1 MPHNIILMGPPGCGK
16 GTQAKILQDTLSI
29 PQLSTGDMFREA
41 AASGTPEGNQIKDL
55 MAQGKFV
62 PDEVTIALI
71 QKKLTSSAC
80 ANGFILDGFPRTV
93 AQAEALDGLLA
104 RLNTKLECVIEIQ
117 VPDEYVIER
126 IVGRY
131 TCAQC
136 GMGYH
141 TTFKKPQVEGVCDKC
156 HGTEFTH
163 RADDNAQTIK
173 VRLDAYRAMTAPILP
188 YYEEK
193 GLLVRIDGTGSI
205 DAVCEKIKKAI
216 GY

>member
-1 MPHNIILMGPPGCGK
+1 MSHNIILMGPPGCGK

-41 AASGTPEGNQIKDL
+41 AASGTPEGSEIKSL
-55 MAQGKFV
+55 MAQGKFI
-62 PDEVTIALI
+62 PDAVTIALI
-71 QKKLTSSAC
+71 QKKLLSDEC
-80 ANGFILDGFPRTV
+80 KQGFILDGFPRTV

-104 RLNTKLECVIEIQ
+104 RMNRQLGCVIEIQ

-131 TCAQC
+131 TCARC
-136 GMGYH
+136 GTGYH
-141 TTFKKPQVEGVCDKC
+141 TTFKKPRVEGVCDKC
-156 HGTEFTH
+156 YGKEFIR
-163 RADDNAQTIK
+163 RADDNAETIK

-205 DAVCEKIKKAI
+205 DAVCENIKKAI

>member
-1 MPHNIILMGPPGCGK
+1 MAHNIILMGPPGCGK

-41 AASGTPEGNQIKDL
+41 AASGSPEGIQIKEL
-55 MAQGKFV
+55 IAKGAFV
-62 PDEVTIALI
+62 PDETTIALI
-71 QKKLTSSAC
+71 EKKLTSPAC
-80 ANGFILDGFPRTV
+80 AHGFILDGFPRTV
-93 AQAEALDGLLA
+93 AQAKALDELLA
-104 RLNTKLECVIEIQ
+104 RLGTQLECVIEIQ
-117 VPDEYVIER
+117 VPDEYVVER
-126 IVGRY
+126 VVGRY
-131 TCAQC
+131 TCAKC
-136 GMGYH
+136 GTGYH
-141 TTFKKPQVEGVCDKC
+141 KTFKKPQVDGVCDKC

-163 RADDNAQTIK
+163 RADDNAETIK

>member
-1 MPHNIILMGPPGCGK
+1 MSHNIILMGPPGCGK

-41 AASGTPEGNQIKDL
+41 AASGTPEGSEIKSL
-55 MAQGKFV
+55 MAQGKFI
-62 PDEVTIALI
+62 PDAVTIALI
-71 QKKLTSSAC
+71 QNKLVSAEC
-80 ANGFILDGFPRTV
+80 EKGFILDGFPRTV
-93 AQAEALDGLLA
+93 AQAEALDALLA
-104 RLNTKLECVIEIQ
+104 RLNRKLECVIEIQ

-131 TCAQC
+131 TCARC
-136 GMGYH
+136 GTGYH
-141 TTFKKPQVEGVCDKC
+141 TTFKKPRVEGVCDKC
-156 HGTEFTH
+156 YGKEFIR
-163 RADDNAQTIK
+163 RADDNAETIK

-205 DAVCEKIKKAI
+205 DAVCEQIKKAI